1 MQLRFILIGL
11 VLCSL
16 ILSFAAEAEWFEA
29 TGQAPIR
36 QGNHSE
42 AKARATEDAVR
53 RALLYAGASISSV
66 QQVTDGLL
74 TQDELVMHSYGE
86 VRQIQLVSEQRV
98 GGVME
103 VTIRADIFPQQQQC
117 HGAGFKKPL
126 LISPFLLRNSQHS
139 IVGDLQSLGHVS
151 AEKVYRQLQDLST
164 SSVVHWYEN
173 PTLARSLTEQ
183 ERSSLIRQTNS
194 DYLVTASID
203 DISLGERSDMN
214 LRFWS
219 DARRERF
226 FHMRLQLQQL
236 STGRVLFQQE
246 YRTQARW
253 DFRKRTTVSPESH
266 RFWQTSYGEAVQ
278 RVLNAAVVD
287 IDDTL
292 RCEPFQA
299 AITEVANNRVRLAAG
314 QNVGM
319 KAGTELTILFRQESI
334 REGATMYRVS
344 PLTVKVSQVGYDW
357 AMAESINQA
366 LLSNVQV
373 GDAVT
378 LLASP
383 PG

>member
-1 MQLRFILIGL
+1 MMF
-11 VLCSL
+11 S
-16 ILSFAAEAEWFEA
+16 STTTADWFEA

-36 QGNHSE
+36 QGNLND

-74 TQDELVMHSYGE
+74 TQDELVLSSQAE
-86 VRQIQLVSEQRV
+86 VRQIQLVSEQRI

-117 HGAGFKKPL
+117 HGANFKKPL
-126 LISPFLLRNSQHS
+126 VISPFLLRHSQHS
-139 IVGDLQSLGHVS
+139 VIGDLQSLGLVS
-151 AEKVYRQLQDLST
+151 AEKIFRQLQDLST
-164 SSVVHWYEN
+164 SSVVHWYDN
-173 PTLARSLTEQ
+173 PTLARPLTKQ
-183 ERSSLIRQTNS
+183 ERSSLLRQTNS

-203 DISLGERSDMN
+203 DVSLGERSDRN

-219 DARRERF
+219 DARRDRF

-253 DFRKRTTVSPESH
+253 DFRKRTTISPQNH
-266 RFWQTSYGEAVQ
+266 RFWQTAYGESIQ

-299 AITEVANNRVRLAAG
+299 AITEVANNRIRLDAG
-314 QNVGM
+314 ENVGV
-319 KAGTELTILFRQESI
+319 KSGTELTILFRQESV

-344 PLTVKVSQVGYDW
+344 PLTVKVSQVGFDW
-357 AMAESINQA
+357 AMAESIDQA
-366 LLSNVQV
+366 LLSNVQI

-378 LLASP
+378 VLASP
-383 PG
+383 QG